1 MKPVLSS
8 KTQITLQTFGQMI
21 KTARLERNMSQQ
33 DLAERTGVTRQTII
47 LIEKGN
53 PKVAIGTVFEV
64 AGIVGIPLL
73 SESRQGLQQLS
84 TTVGHLTSLLPERAG
99 KASVELDDDF

>member
-1 MKPVLSS
+1 MLSV

-21 KTARLERNMSQQ
+21 KVARLERKLSQQ
-33 DLAERTGVTRQTII
+33 ALAERTGVTRQTII

-64 AGIVGIPLL
+64 ASIVGIPLL
-73 SESRQGLQQLS
+73 AESRQELQQLS
-84 TTVGHLTSLLPERAG
+84 TTVGHLASLLPVRSE
-99 KASVELDDDF
+99 KPTIELDDDF